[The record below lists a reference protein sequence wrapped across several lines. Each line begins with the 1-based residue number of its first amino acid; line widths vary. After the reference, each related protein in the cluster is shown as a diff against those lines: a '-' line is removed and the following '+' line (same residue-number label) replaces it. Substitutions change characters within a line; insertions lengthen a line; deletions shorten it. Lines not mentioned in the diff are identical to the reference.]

1 MLGADAGRDAM
12 EGSSVSMNSNEPKDG
27 SERRERAVAEGTEL
41 RERAVENAREVGGAL
56 GLKEAPVSPDAPPP
70 YPAPPIPA
78 PPYPPRRAL
87 KETLPSTPRAIA
99 RQAAEPPSPEPEAPE
114 PAPATSATEPAA
126 SAAAGPAT
134 ER

>member
-1 MLGADAGRDAM
+1 
-12 EGSSVSMNSNEPKDG
+12 MNSNEPKDG

-41 RERAVENAREVGGAL
+41 RERAVEHARKVGDAL

-70 YPAPPIPA
+70 YPAPPVPA
-78 PPYPPRRAL
+78 PPYPPRRTL

-99 RQAAEPPSPEPEAPE
+99 RQSAAPPSLEPEAAEPAPVT
-114 PAPATSATEPAA
+114 PVTPVTPATEPAA
-126 SAAAGPAT
+126 ASPAPGPAT

>member
-1 MLGADAGRDAM
+1 M

-41 RERAVENAREVGGAL
+41 RERAVEHARKVGDAL

-70 YPAPPIPA
+70 YPAPPVPA

-99 RQAAEPPSPEPEAPE
+99 RQAAESPSLEPDAPE
-114 PAPATSATEPAA
+114 PAPVTPATEPAA
-126 SAAAGPAT
+126 SAASPAPGPAT